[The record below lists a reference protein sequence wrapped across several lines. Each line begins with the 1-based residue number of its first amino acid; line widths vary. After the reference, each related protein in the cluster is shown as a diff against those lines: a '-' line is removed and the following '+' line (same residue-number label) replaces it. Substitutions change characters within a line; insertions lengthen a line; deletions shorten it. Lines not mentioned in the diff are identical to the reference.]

1 MKNALM
7 QLFFL
12 CLGGLLLASVYA
24 FNSPAP
30 KYDYMQFTAVESILP
45 GGIGRSR
52 ILIDNGAGGT
62 KEIKIKNLY
71 AIVGIKMDNIHEND
85 KSVANVLSN
94 LSSEGWEL
102 VETSTGVQ
110 TPNNEGSTGIFCTRY
125 ILKRER

>member
-1 MKNALM
+1 
-7 QLFFL
+7 
-12 CLGGLLLASVYA
+12 
-24 FNSPAP
+24 
-30 KYDYMQFTAVESILP
+30 MQFTAVESILP
-45 GGIGRSR
+45 GGLGRSR

-62 KEIKIKNLY
+62 EEIKIKNLY
-71 AIVGIKMDNIHEND
+71 SIVGIKMDNIHEND
-85 KSVANVLSN
+85 KSVASVLSN